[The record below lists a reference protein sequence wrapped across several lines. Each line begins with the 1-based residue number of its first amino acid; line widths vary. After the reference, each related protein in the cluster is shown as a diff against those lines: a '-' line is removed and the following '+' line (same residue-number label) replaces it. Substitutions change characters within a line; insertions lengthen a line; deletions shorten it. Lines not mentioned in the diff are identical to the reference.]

1 MDEEKKPGVTQIPLI
16 HDLVFAPST
25 PLKPP
30 GKLPKVAQSSSKRE
44 SRYPPGY
51 DPDTVDLFKDI
62 VEPVYFFNDTDSDR
76 DTQKPCIVEAAVNPT
91 TELDENLRTE
101 LHDELNAI
109 LKHLKDHTET

>member
-1 MDEEKKPGVTQIPLI
+1 MDDEKKPGVTQIPLI
-16 HDLVFAPST
+16 QDLAFDPST

-30 GKLPKVAQSSSKRE
+30 CKLPKRSQSSSKRK
-44 SRYPPGY
+44 SLYPPGY

-62 VEPVYFFNDTDSDR
+62 VGPVYFLNENDR
-76 DTQKPCIVEAAVNPT
+76 DTQKPNIGDAAVNPT

-101 LHDELNAI
+101 LSDELNTI